1 MRTVI
6 NQAHAE
12 LELIKTQ
19 KDFSEFLSKYE
30 DVFSFSDSTL
40 TPKIQI
46 EALKSIVNRNGLY
59 EINGHLVKVTENK
72 ILSASKD
79 KYESLVSVKNS
90 DPSELSRL
98 GIQVHDMDIQD
109 INLLSDGRTNEACA
123 TTMENSYYYNPS
135 GCKDDRKAYF
145 RARSYR
151 QATPGSGGTYYD
163 YRVEILVW
171 GTRRSGTFCNWSGY
185 NTQLEY
191 RNIAFSIWA
200 YQRLSLTTSASTS
213 EPRFFP
219 IPLNDESLNDAGS
232 LVTDFS
238 VGDWLFNEP
247 QPNNPF
253 TSFYGE
259 AKSQGIGNNW
269 IVITCP

>member
-109 INLLSDGRTNEACA
+109 INLLSDGRT
-123 TTMENSYYYNPS
+123 
-135 GCKDDRKAYF
+135 K
-145 RARSYR
+145 
-151 QATPGSGGTYYD
+151 
-163 YRVEILVW
+163 
-171 GTRRSGTFCNWSGY
+171 
-185 NTQLEY
+185 
-191 RNIAFSIWA
+191 
-200 YQRLSLTTSASTS
+200 
-213 EPRFFP
+213 
-219 IPLNDESLNDAGS
+219 
-232 LVTDFS
+232 
-238 VGDWLFNEP
+238 
-247 QPNNPF
+247 
-253 TSFYGE
+253 
-259 AKSQGIGNNW
+259 
-269 IVITCP
+269 